1 MFFMNRQ
8 IPVGAFLIILLR
20 AIALVLRLCKIFL
33 PGIIIVIGTGWLMTR
48 FIQGR
53 DVIIITLESSWR
65 GLFFMTALLFWA
77 TVSWYSSRLIA
88 YNQDELFDIFPNG
101 LYHAPRILGFTC
113 FTVVMLSFLAIE
125 PLDWGYEGIL
135 IFISLQVL
143 MYIVGTDIFE
153 QIRDQQS
160 DSKLIKIRNIATLL
174 SGLIFG
180 IASIRNDLVSYL
192 IALPFLQLTLM
203 FLVVVRRK
211 IKEEELLKQKNT
223 EALKEQRGYSYQ
235 LLKWILSNE
244 GDQRSDEHNNMILK
258 GEISIFRTFNIVA
271 IISISIWFAAIFHLA
286 TARFI
291 STLPIVLLAL
301 GVLLGVGNLISLFS
315 VKTRTNLHLLF
326 IAATFAIGLMFEP
339 HNVRRTWPTDPSV
352 GNNFANRPD
361 LDNWFHAWT
370 AERMDELS
378 DRNVTEYPVFL
389 LLADGGASRSA
400 YWAAGVWSKLEEATQ
415 GRFSKHLLCLSGTSG
430 GSLGNAAFFSML
442 SKGRQH
448 GEIQE
453 TRKESQTYLSQDFLS
468 HTMARLL
475 GPDLLKPLFP
485 LDIIYDRAAALEQ
498 SMEKVP
504 MKNRIAE
511 QMSKPFSVFCPPGK
525 TDLPILFLNT
535 TRMQDGRPAV
545 VSNIKVDEAV
555 YGSRMDVLSTLP
567 SYDDIRLSTAVVL
580 GARFPYISPAGRL
593 EDNYFVDGGYFDNSG
608 AGVVHET
615 LIELRRIIDDSLKKD
630 SHHCLKKLKFYVL
643 HATNATQDE
652 AVVHKV
658 HPIVNDL
665 FAPVKTLLGAYS
677 AQTHVNNSR
686 LSRYLLSFPEGTAAY
701 IKFNLYR
708 PGEQDNIPMN
718 WVISRENLRRMDKKI
733 ASDSNLNALIDK
745 LNVNGPRNAVR
756 K

>member
-1 MFFMNRQ
+1 
-8 IPVGAFLIILLR
+8 
-20 AIALVLRLCKIFL
+20 
-33 PGIIIVIGTGWLMTR
+33 LMTS

-101 LYHAPRILGFTC
+101 LYHVPRILGFTC

-180 IASIRNDLVSYL
+180 IASIQNDLVSYL

-211 IKEEELLKQKNT
+211 IKEEELLKQKNA

-244 GDQRSDEHNNMILK
+244 GDQRSNEHNYMILK

-339 HNVRRTWPTDPSV
+339 HNVRRTWPADSSV

-370 AERMDELS
+370 AARMDELS

-504 MKNRIAE
+504 MKNSIAE

-615 LIELRRIIDDSLKKD
+615 LIELKRIIDDSLKKD
-630 SHHCLKKLKFYVL
+630 SNHCLKKLKFYVL

-733 ASDSNLNALIDK
+733 TSDSNLNALIVK
-745 LNVNGPRNAVR
+745 LNMNVPGNAV
-756 K
+756 KK